1 MLAVY
6 QLLKPYIH
14 KYAWLRRF
22 LRWIIACN
30 PWVVALMNRSQKPRY
45 KQLSS
50 SRTRPQIYIDVTHLS
65 ETGLKTGIQR
75 VVLSL
80 YKEIDVLV
88 GEKFDIS
95 MVALTAEDGYWNFK
109 YYDDEIGKKLDE
121 VVVPNSDD
129 IFLGIDLNALINH
142 PIQAGLFS
150 DWKQRGAK
158 IVFTVHDILP
168 ITHTEWWPIG
178 VPEGH
183 AQWLRAILSV
193 SNHVLSVSKTTQNEV
208 LRWSREEGIET
219 KQIKF
224 DWFHLGADFD
234 QLDTFDGD
242 DKAESGL
249 EINVNNALRDKKVFL
264 HVSTLEPR
272 KGHTDALD
280 AFDRLWEEDKS
291 IALIFVGKEGW
302 HSEPLVKRLLE
313 HPLLGENLIWLK
325 GISDKALKEVYE
337 RSDCLINPS
346 YGEGFGLS
354 LIEAAHNGLPIIAR
368 DIPIFREVLG
378 DYGLFFTNDAGSTLD
393 LTVHNWLIRYGVGDE
408 QINNTEISIN
418 SWKDA
423 ACKVCRTIELEC

>member
-30 PWVVALMNRSQKPRY
+30 PWLVSFMNKPQQGTYAALATQRDK
-45 KQLSS
+45 
-50 SRTRPQIYIDVTHLS
+50 PQIFVDVTHLC

-80 YKEIDVLV
+80 YKEINGIV
-88 GEKFDIS
+88 GEQFEVC
-95 MVALTAEDGYWNFK
+95 MVALTAEGGYWHFK
-109 YYDDEIGKKLDE
+109 YYDEKNATRTNE
-121 VVVPNSDD
+121 VVVPKSGD
-129 IFLGIDLNALINH
+129 IFLGIDLNALIIN
-142 PIQAGLFS
+142 PVQTGLFD
-150 DWKQRGAK
+150 DWKRRGAK
-158 IVFTVHDILP
+158 VVFTVHDILP

-234 QLDTFDGD
+234 RLDTFDGD

-249 EINVNNALRDKKVFL
+249 EKGVSSALRDKKVFL

-272 KGHTDALD
+272 KGYADALD

-302 HSEPLVKRLLE
+302 HSESLVKRLLE

-378 DYGLFFTNDAGSTLD
+378 DYGLFFTNDAGSSLEI
-393 LTVHNWLIRYGVGDE
+393 TVNNWLMRYGNDNRQLE
-408 QINNTEISIN
+408 SAKISIN
-418 SWKDA
+418 SWNDA
-423 ACKVCRTIELEC
+423 AYKVCRTIEIEC